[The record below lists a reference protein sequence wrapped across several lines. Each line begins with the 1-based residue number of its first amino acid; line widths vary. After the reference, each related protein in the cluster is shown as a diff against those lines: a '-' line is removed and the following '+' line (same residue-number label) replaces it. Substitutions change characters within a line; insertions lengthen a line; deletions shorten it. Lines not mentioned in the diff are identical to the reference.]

1 MSEIKPKFKVGDIV
15 TVFDMNKCISAVNI
29 PHKYYFGGR
38 NQFGRPGKV
47 IKVYSSTN
55 IGKLCKKECY
65 KLEVEF
71 SSTGVI
77 YSMLE
82 DEFEEYYKDSPETTS
97 KQDLL
102 DLLPKNWYTNKTE
115 EILNIFKNIFKD
127 HPYYS
132 TILTEI
138 EDYVDDPDYP
148 FVGYNDNYKSDII
161 NINREDYFKSIGSK
175 YISPEKILELFS
187 TTSLVSIPN
196 PILESVVTYETQ
208 SETSVESNISQITKI
223 REQPK
228 SFFNF

>member
-1 MSEIKPKFKVGDIV
+1 MSELKSKFKIGDII
-15 TVFDMNKCISAVNI
+15 TVFDASKCIGAENERG
-29 PHKYYFGGR
+29 HYYFGGD
-38 NQFGRPGKV
+38 NQFGKLGEIVDIHP
-47 IKVYSSTN
+47 N
-55 IGKLCKKECY
+55 CEIGKLSKKKCFILVVKFE
-65 KLEVEF
+65 E
-71 SSTGVI
+71 SDHI
-77 YSMLE
+77 YIMLE

-138 EDYVDDPDYP
+138 EDYGDDPDYP
-148 FVGYNDNYKSDII
+148 FVGYNDNYESDMI
-161 NINREDYFKSIGSK
+161 NINRKDYFESIGSK

-196 PILESVVTYETQ
+196 PILESVVIYETQ
-208 SETSVESNISQITKI
+208 SEKSVESNISQITET

>member
-1 MSEIKPKFKVGDIV
+1 MSEIKPKFKVGDIL
-15 TVFDMNKCISAVNI
+15 TVFDMNKCIGANNT
-29 PHKYYFGGR
+29 PNKYYFGGH
-38 NQFGRPGKV
+38 NQFKIPGK
-47 IKVYSSTN
+47 IIEISTFTHV
-55 IGKLCKKECY
+55 GKLCKKECY
-65 KLEVEF
+65 EIIVEF
-71 SSTGVI
+71 VKEKII
-77 YSMLE
+77 YNMLE

-138 EDYVDDPDYP
+138 EDYADDQDYP
-148 FVGYNDNYKSDII
+148 FVGYNDNYKSDMI
-161 NINREDYFKSIGSK
+161 NINSEYYFEYIASK

-187 TTSLVSIPN
+187 TTSLVSIPK
-196 PILESVVTYETQ
+196 PILESTVTYETQ
-208 SETSVESNISQITKI
+208 SETSVESNISQITET

>member
-1 MSEIKPKFKVGDIV
+1 MSEIKPKFKIGDIV
-15 TVFDMNKCISAVNI
+15 TVFDISKCISAGNERG
-29 PHKYYFGGR
+29 HYYFGGK
-38 NQFGRPGKV
+38 NQFGKSGEIV
-47 IKVYSSTN
+47 NINSDYE
-55 IGKLCKKECY
+55 IGKLSKKKCFILVVKFEDEDY
-65 KLEVEF
+65 TYV
-71 SSTGVI
+71 
-77 YSMLE
+77 MLE

-187 TTSLVSIPN
+187 TTSLVSIPK
-196 PILESVVTYETQ
+196 PILESAVTYEAQ
-208 SETSVESNISQITKI
+208 SEQFVESNISQITET